1 MDRGQ
6 NTSEYRSLAD
16 CVILCDVYFDSVQVR
31 SCPMLPLPLPASRL
45 TVALHVSN
53 VALVSLDAKGSCIN
67 KIQAI
72 SVNHAMI
79 RSVDHH
85 PLQLLTTL
93 HLLPSD
99 VVFPLTP
106 VSLPHTHL

>member
-1 MDRGQ
+1 
-6 NTSEYRSLAD
+6 
-16 CVILCDVYFDSVQVR
+16 
-31 SCPMLPLPLPASRL
+31 MLPLPLPASRL